1 MTATADGDGLSHVW
15 HSANDLELR
24 LTMPEFKALLT
35 LVANRVSF
43 ASVDDLRALGLRS
56 ERQRIAAGQ
65 ALGKL
70 LQASDLRGAA
80 LAELA
85 RPRKEVDS

>member
-1 MTATADGDGLSHVW
+1 MTAAADGDGLSHVW
-15 HSANDLELR
+15 HSPNDLELR
-24 LTMPEFKALLT
+24 LTMAEFKAVLT

-70 LQASDLRGAA
+70 LAASDLRGAA

-85 RPRKEVDS
+85 RSRKE